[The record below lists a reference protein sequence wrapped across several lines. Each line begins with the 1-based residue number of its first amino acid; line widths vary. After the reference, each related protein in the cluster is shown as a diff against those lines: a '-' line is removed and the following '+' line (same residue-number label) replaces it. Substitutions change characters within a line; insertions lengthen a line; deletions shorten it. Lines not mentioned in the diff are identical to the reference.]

1 MFKFFRNIRRG
12 LLKENK
18 MGKYLGYAVGEVV
31 LVVIGIL
38 IALQLNNWN
47 ESRKSKLKARV
58 YREQFLSDIKEND
71 SLLLQTLGQLQGS
84 KNAVIAVMEFREKG
98 FNSDPYPADK
108 YFTAEPVSSRL
119 KGFTLDAVVDQ
130 YVPVSD
136 TLTLVRNLNR
146 AGFVT
151 TFSIKMPTWDEIIS
165 NSQADL
171 INQDLKNELLT
182 LQRFSE
188 RAQLLEVEI
197 YLPQIRA
204 YNIYRE
210 GFYNITRS
218 ASFVVDST
226 NQFPIDINA
235 IQSDTELLSHLR
247 KLYRANHEKQFVL
260 TSLLGNQLVRL
271 EQVVLN

>member
-1 MFKFFRNIRRG
+1 MFKFFRNIRKG

-18 MGKYLGYAVGEVV
+18 IGKYLAYAIGEIV

-47 ESRKSKLKARV
+47 EIRKSKLKAGV
-58 YREQFLSDIKEND
+58 YMDQFHSDIKEND
-71 SLLLQTLGQLQGS
+71 SLLLLTLGQLQGC
-84 KNAVIAVMEFREKG
+84 KNAAIALMEFTEKG

-108 YFTAEPVSSRL
+108 YFTAEPVTSRL
-119 KGFTLDAVVDQ
+119 KGFSLDEVVDQ

-146 AGFVT
+146 AGFVI
-151 TFSIKMPTWDEIIS
+151 TFSINMPTWDEIIS
-165 NSQADL
+165 NGQADL
-171 INQDLKNELLT
+171 IDNDLKNELLT
-182 LQRFSE
+182 LQRYSE

-197 YLPQIRA
+197 YIPQIRD
-204 YNIYRE
+204 YTNYRDR
-210 GFYNITRS
+210 FYNVTRS

-226 NQFPIDINA
+226 DQYPIDIQA
-235 IQSDTELLSHLR
+235 IRNDSELQSHIR

-260 TSLLGNQLVRL
+260 AALLGNQLLAL
-271 EQVVLN
+271 ERTITK